1 MQNNHWI
8 NYNILEFQKPDLRNK
23 LNCMQKAREGV
34 IPNGTNEFSLFT
46 IACAVTVPANV
57 IKSVNWV
64 IREALQYLQ

>member
-8 NYNILEFQKPDLRNK
+8 TTFLSFRNRILRN
-23 LNCMQKAREGV
+23 NCMQKAREGV